1 MTSNQRLKLFFLNE
15 LAAIFKILSTVIL
28 ITIILER
35 AVGMELHESFPL
47 KGGYAIVGWLITSL
61 SELGLRIFKLKLK
74 KKYRQ

>member
-1 MTSNQRLKLFFLNE
+1 MTSNQKLKLFIVSE
-15 LAAIFKILSTVIL
+15 LASIFKVLSIVIL
-28 ITIILER
+28 VTIILER
-35 AVGMELHESFPL
+35 VLDIELNESFPL